1 MKVSRITLYWVSLD
15 VGTNLTRYAA
25 DQSRFSIETMIVR
38 LETDDG
44 LVGWGESCSAPS
56 YYLPG
61 IASCHLRRCCSRSA
75 IDPQSRSSSGPLHIL

>member
-1 MKVSRITLYWVSLD
+1 MKVSRITLYSVSLD

-44 LVGWGESCSAPS
+44 LVGWENPVRRRPIICPDCQLPPS
-56 YYLPG
+56 EVPFT
-61 IASCHLRRCCSRSA
+61 
-75 IDPQSRSSSGPLHIL
+75 

>member
-1 MKVSRITLYWVSLD
+1 MKVSRITLYSVSLD

-25 DQSRFSIETMIVR
+25 DQSRSSIETMIVR

-61 IASCHLRRCCSRSA
+61 LPAATFGVAVHVR
-75 IDPQSRSSSGPLHIL
+75 H

>member
-1 MKVSRITLYWVSLD
+1 MKVSRITLYSVSLD

-56 YYLPG
+56 LFARNCQLPP
-61 IASCHLRRCCSRSA
+61 SEV
-75 IDPQSRSSSGPLHIL
+75 PFT